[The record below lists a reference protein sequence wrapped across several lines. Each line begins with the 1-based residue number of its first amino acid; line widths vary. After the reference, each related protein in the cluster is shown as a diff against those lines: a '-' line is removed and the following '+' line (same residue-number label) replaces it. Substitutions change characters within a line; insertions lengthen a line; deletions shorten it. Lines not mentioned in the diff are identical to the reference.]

1 MVKSIYKSNESGSDS
16 VFGEM
21 SSLLG
26 LKNVKNTVLS
36 PKKAA
41 KTRVANAK
49 ALYIKDISGSLN
61 SLAEELDSYGY
72 EKSATYVSMALGSFI
87 KSAQDL
93 FDDEP
98 SFYNLDADLD
108 AALADPTL
116 AQSFLTEA
124 QDAGLSND
132 EIKEMVL
139 DRLLPDDSNS
149 TEVFDLLQ
157 AIDRYGSVEFS
168 DEEIDDILNDASVE
182 DDLYEGFE
190 DEVY

>member
-1 MVKSIYKSNESGSDS
+1 MVKSIYKSNESRSDS

-26 LKNVKNTVLS
+26 LRGVKKTVIS

-41 KTRVANAK
+41 KARVANAK
-49 ALYIKDISGSLN
+49 ALYIKDISNSLN
-61 SLAEELDSYGY
+61 SLADELDSYGY
-72 EKSATYVSMALGSFI
+72 SESATYVSMALGSFI
-87 KSAQDL
+87 KNAQDL

-98 SFYNLDADLD
+98 SFFNLDADLD
-108 AALADPTL
+108 AALANPTM
-116 AQSFLTEA
+116 AQSFLTAA
-124 QDAGLSND
+124 QDAGLSSD

-157 AIDRYGSVEFS
+157 AIDRHGNVEFS

-182 DDLYEGFE
+182 DELYEGFE